1 MQRNA
6 HNAIHVLPFNI
17 PLYVLIEQY
26 FQYCKISIP
35 QYLTLHKQ
43 VGCMLANCYLSYT
56 GDRSRNR
63 KIFGEITFVFTL
75 TDVQ

>member
-1 MQRNA
+1 MQYMCCLSTFHYNMYLL
-6 HNAIHVLPFNI
+6 NNTS
-17 PLYVLIEQY
+17 
-26 FQYCKISIP
+26 QYCKISIR

-56 GDRSRNR
+56 GDKSRNR

>member
-1 MQRNA
+1 MQYMCCLSTFHYMYLLN
-6 HNAIHVLPFNI
+6 NTS
-17 PLYVLIEQY
+17 
-26 FQYCKISIP
+26 QYCKISIP

-56 GDRSRNR
+56 GDKSRNR

>member
-26 FQYCKISIP
+26 FTVLP

-56 GDRSRNR
+56 GDKSRNR
-63 KIFGEITFVFTL
+63 KIFDEITFVFTL

>member
-1 MQRNA
+1 MQYMYCLSTFHYMYLLN
-6 HNAIHVLPFNI
+6 NTS
-17 PLYVLIEQY
+17 
-26 FQYCKISIP
+26 QYCKISIP

-43 VGCMLANCYLSYT
+43 VGHMLANCYLSYT
-56 GDRSRNR
+56 GDKSRNH

>member
-1 MQRNA
+1 MQYMCCLSTFHYMYLLN
-6 HNAIHVLPFNI
+6 NTSQF
-17 PLYVLIEQY
+17 
-26 FQYCKISIP
+26 CKILIP

-56 GDRSRNR
+56 GDKSRNR